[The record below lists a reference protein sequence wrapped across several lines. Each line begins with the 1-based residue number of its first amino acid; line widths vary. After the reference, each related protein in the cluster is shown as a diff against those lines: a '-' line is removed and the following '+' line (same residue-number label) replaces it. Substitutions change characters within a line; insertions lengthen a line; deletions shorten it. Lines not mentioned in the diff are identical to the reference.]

1 MAQDVSLFTEVD
13 KTGDPDFFI
22 RFLDQGNALPDIQRS
37 KAIILD
43 GLRLRDGQS
52 VLDIGCGTGDDVVDI
67 ARSVSPS
74 GSITGVDV
82 SEAMIAE
89 ARRRTAGSSLP
100 MAFEVG
106 NAMELRFDAASFDG
120 CRTERMLMHVPDPIR
135 ALSEMIRVTKLGG
148 RVSVF
153 DFDWD
158 TFMIDSAYRQT
169 TRQVVSSF
177 SDSIRNG
184 WIGRQLRR
192 MFLDQGMTEVV
203 VVPHQILIGFEF
215 LGLLIGGH
223 LTRAQRAGVLN
234 ASDTERWWRDLHDAD
249 AAGRFFAGFTA
260 FIVSGAKR

>member
-1 MAQDVSLFTEVD
+1 MGQDVSLFTEVD

-22 RFLDQGNALPDIQRS
+22 RFLDQGNANPDIQRS
-37 KAIILD
+37 KAIILN
-43 GLRLRDGQS
+43 GLRLRDGLS
-52 VLDIGCGTGDDVVDI
+52 VLDVGCGVGDDVVDI
-67 ARSVSPS
+67 ARYVGPS
-74 GSITGVDV
+74 GSITGIDA
-82 SEAMIAE
+82 SQAMIAE

-100 MAFEVG
+100 IAFEVG
-106 NAMELRFDAASFDG
+106 DAMELRFDAASFDG

-135 ALSEMIRVTKLGG
+135 ALSEMIRVTKPGG

-158 TFMIDSAYRQT
+158 TFVVDSPYRQT

-203 VVPHQILIGFEF
+203 VVPHQVFVGFEF

-223 LTRAQRAGVLN
+223 LTRAQLAGVLN